1 MKLVIAEKPSVGLAI
16 AKVLGADTRQDGYY
30 EGNGYYIS
38 WCIGHLVELATAENY
53 SEQYSN
59 WKFEDLPIIP
69 DKWQFKISKG
79 KEKQMNIIT
88 RLMHKKEVDTIICAT
103 DAGREGELI
112 FRLVY
117 NKISTEKPVK
127 RLWISSLE
135 DEAIN
140 NGFSNL
146 YDSEDYDNLYQAA
159 LCRAKADWLIGINAT
174 RLFTVSYRQLLN
186 IGRVMSPTLAMIVER
201 YLSVLA
207 FEPEPLYTVILD
219 CGEFTLSSDKLKDKA
234 LAEAMKNACNGQS
247 VLIEAVERKDKSEKP
262 PKLYDLTT
270 LQREANKILGFTA
283 EQTLG
288 YTQSLYEQK
297 LVTYPRTDSR
307 FLTNDMVDS
316 VPAVINASVGL
327 FTSDNVNIPMNISQ
341 VVNNSKV
348 TDHHAIIPTLKV
360 SDIDL
365 SSLPYGEREV
375 LKLIAIRLLVGV
387 GENHIYAETV
397 ITGKCADYTF
407 TTKGKTVLYNGF
419 KDIQKLYKEQEEKA
433 EPPLPKLEK
442 GNVFNAVSSIKEGKT
457 SPPKNYTDDT
467 LLSAM
472 ENANNS
478 EVDSDMKGIG
488 TPATRSGIIEK
499 LIKVKLVERVGEKKV
514 KYFVP
519 TEKGISLVT
528 VLPID
533 LTSPLLTAEWEEK
546 LKEIELGLLS
556 ADDFIK
562 EISDMTTSLVKT
574 FKVVDGSETLF
585 PKQNKAKKIGVCPR
599 CGSNVLENKKGFCC
613 ASNDCKFAIWKENKF
628 FTAKKKTVT
637 KDIVTE
643 LLSKGE
649 ARLKDCYSEKT
660 KKTYNCTVV
669 LDDTG
674 DKYVNFKIK
683 FDKK

>member
-16 AKVLGADTRQDGYY
+16 AKVLGATTRQDGYY

-38 WCIGHLVELATAENY
+38 WCLGHLVELATAENY
-53 SEQYSN
+53 GEQYSN
-59 WKFEDLPIIP
+59 WHFEDLPIIP
-69 DKWQFKISKG
+69 NDWQFKISKG
-79 KEKQMNIIT
+79 KEKQMNIIA
-88 RLMHKKEVDTIICAT
+88 RLMRKKEVDTIICAT

-117 NKISTEKPVK
+117 NKISTNKPVK

-135 DEAIN
+135 DEAIS

-146 YDSEDYDNLYQAA
+146 CDSKEYDNLYQAA

-174 RLFTVSYRQLLN
+174 RLFTVSYGQLLN
-186 IGRVMSPTLAMIVER
+186 IGRVMSPTLSMIVER

-207 FEPEPLYTVILD
+207 FEPEALYTVVLD
-219 CGEFTLSSDKLKDKA
+219 CGNFTLSSEKLKDKA
-234 LAEAMKNACNGQS
+234 LAEAMQNACNGQS
-247 VLIEAVERKDKSEKP
+247 VLIEMVERKDKSEKP

-316 VPAVINASVGL
+316 VPAVINASVGV
-327 FTSDNVNIPMNISQ
+327 FTSENINIPMNISQ

-360 SDIDL
+360 SETDL
-365 SSLPYGEREV
+365 NSLPFGEREV

-407 TTKGKTVLYNGF
+407 TTKGKTVLFNGF

-442 GNVFNAVSSIKEGKT
+442 GNIFNTTSSIKEGKT

-488 TPATRSGIIEK
+488 TPATRAGIIEK
-499 LIKVKLVERVGEKKV
+499 LIKVQLVERKGEKKV

-546 LKEIELGLLS
+546 LKEIEQGLLS
-556 ADDFIK
+556 AEDFIK
-562 EISDMTTSLVKT
+562 EINDMTTSLVKT
-574 FKVVDGSETLF
+574 FEVVNGSETLF
-585 PKQNKAKKIGVCPR
+585 PKQNKSKKIGICPR
-599 CGSNVLENKKGFCC
+599 CGADVLENKKGFCC
-613 ASNDCKFAIWKENKF
+613 ASKECKFAIWKENRF

-637 KDIVTE
+637 KALATE

-660 KKTYNCTVV
+660 GKTYNCTVV

-683 FDKK
+683 FDEK